1 MRAVA
6 CSDAVRNRE
15 KEMRSTFRKRILV
28 ADCHHDSLILL
39 EKILEDAEF
48 DTTTVWTADEA
59 LTLLDTR
66 AFDLLL
72 VNEYL
77 PDADCDDLLQVLT
90 KKGTRLPCIIMQPS
104 APCIAVFPRL
114 KAFGVLA
121 VVNKRA
127 YPEILA
133 AVRKCLG
140 HEESDVRVA

>member
-6 CSDAVRNRE
+6 CSGAVRNRE
-15 KEMRSTFRKRILV
+15 KEMRSTYRKRILV

-59 LTLLDTR
+59 LTLLETR

-77 PDADCDDLLQVLT
+77 PDADCDELLQVI
-90 KKGTRLPCIIMQPS
+90 KKRGTRLPCIIMQPS
-104 APCIAVFPRL
+104 ATCITALSRL
-114 KAFGVLA
+114 KTFGVLA
-121 VVNKRA
+121 VVTNRA

-133 AVRKCLG
+133 AVRKCLRP
-140 HEESDVRVA
+140 EESEIRVA